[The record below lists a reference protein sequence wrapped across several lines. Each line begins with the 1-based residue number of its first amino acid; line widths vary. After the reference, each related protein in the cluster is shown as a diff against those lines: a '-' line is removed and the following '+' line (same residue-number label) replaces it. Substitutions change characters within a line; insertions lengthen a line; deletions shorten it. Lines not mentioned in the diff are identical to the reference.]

1 LWAYNPRIFGR
12 YIPTRKNRYAWKI
25 DRRVK
30 EILNS
35 IIQSRLA
42 PKTTT
47 RTHVGYGND
56 LLGIM
61 MMANQKELDGS
72 QRNLSMTIDEIMDE
86 CKTFFFA
93 GHETTSNLLTWA
105 IFLLAINP
113 EWQEVLRKEVIS
125 ICDTDTPGAE
135 MLSKMKSVCILF
147 NIFKIIFRVLLIS
160 NTSPSFFF

>member
-1 LWAYNPRIFGR
+1 
-12 YIPTRKNRYAWKI
+12 
-25 DRRVK
+25 
-30 EILNS
+30 
-35 IIQSRLA
+35 LA

-61 MMANQKELDGS
+61 MTANQKELDGS
-72 QRNLSMTIDEIMDE
+72 QRNLSMTIDELMDE

-125 ICDTDTPGAE
+125 ICDTDTPDAE

-160 NTSPSFFF
+160 NTSPSFFLNVSYISLGLIRNIHQN